1 MTTLNTVHSTSVYD
15 DYGITSSDDDDEI
28 IKNVIRPSELS
39 KPIPSNKNKK
49 IHSDMN
55 SDTGSDTGSD
65 TDSDD
70 YNENNNI
77 IEVGRRRHSFIRNSL
92 KKLTSRI
99 NVLPEHVKQTLID
112 TDSINSPNNSS
123 YFNIFKR
130 KTLLGLSIISG
141 TIISLIVI
149 L

>member
-1 MTTLNTVHSTSVYD
+1 MTTLNKVHSASVYD

-55 SDTGSDTGSD
+55 SDTGSD

>member
-1 MTTLNTVHSTSVYD
+1 MTTLNKVHSTSVYD

-55 SDTGSDTGSD
+55 SDTGSD

>member
-1 MTTLNTVHSTSVYD
+1 MTTLNKVHSTSVYD

-49 IHSDMN
+49 IHSYMN
-55 SDTGSDTGSD
+55 SDTGSD

>member
-1 MTTLNTVHSTSVYD
+1 MTTLNKVHSVSVYD

-55 SDTGSDTGSD
+55 SDTGSD

>member
-1 MTTLNTVHSTSVYD
+1 MTTLNKVRSTSVYD
-15 DYGITSSDDDDEI
+15 DYGINSSDDDDEI

-55 SDTGSDTGSD
+55 SDTGSD

>member
-1 MTTLNTVHSTSVYD
+1 MTTLNKVHSTSVYD
-15 DYGITSSDDDDEI
+15 DYGITGSDDDDEI

-55 SDTGSDTGSD
+55 SDTGSD